1 MEQGAVLPL
10 PSGMTNPPEFQVT
23 SGGAIA
29 LQPVAVARKSPS
41 RLFWD
46 RLRQDK
52 AALAGAVVIVLL
64 ILIAIFGGPIASN
77 ISGHPQNATY
87 SNMTDEFGVPLGP
100 NSSFWFGADSAGR
113 DLFVRTM
120 YGARTSLFVG
130 IVASGFALLI
140 GLIVGLTAGF
150 FGGFLDTMLS
160 RTADVLLAVP
170 QILIA
175 VGVVAACSTSKQGC
189 TFGPISIQPGLPVV
203 ILVITLF
210 SWSYIARI
218 VRGYTLSLRE
228 KEFVESARAAGAGT
242 TRILATEIVPNLL
255 GPLIVYATL
264 LIPTNIL
271 FEAALSYLGLGVP
284 PDQAS
289 WGAILN
295 DASGYYDVA
304 WWLMVFPGAFLILTT
319 LAFNLLGDGLRDAF
333 DVRSER

>member
-1 MEQGAVLPL
+1 
-10 PSGMTNPPEFQVT
+10 MTNPPEFQVS
-23 SGGAIA
+23 SGGALA
-29 LQPVAVARKSPS
+29 LPAVTVARKSPS
-41 RLFWD
+41 RLFWE

-52 AALAGAVVIVLL
+52 AALAGGVVIVLL
-64 ILIAIFGGPIASN
+64 ILIAIFGGPLASN

-87 SNMTDEFGVPLGP
+87 NNMTDDYGVPKGP
-100 NSSFWFGADSAGR
+100 NGSFYFGADSAGR

-130 IVASGFALLI
+130 IVASGIALFI
-140 GLIVGLTAGF
+140 GLVIGLLAGF
-150 FGGFLDTMLS
+150 FGGIIDTALS

-189 TFGPISIQPGLPVV
+189 LGGLIQPGLTVV
-203 ILVITLF
+203 IAVITLF

-218 VRGYTLSLRE
+218 VRRYTLSLRE

-242 TRILATEIVPNLL
+242 LRILASEILPNLV

-264 LIPTNIL
+264 LIPANIL

-304 WWLMVFPGAFLILTT
+304 WWLMVFPGAFLIITT